1 MGSSNQA
8 RETRWEY
15 SCAEEL
21 MLEKVRN
28 LTSTQ
33 QQQKYVTFI
42 ECLLGARHWVSESEF
57 PGLPQQSTTN

>member
-1 MGSSNQA
+1 
-8 RETRWEY
+8 
-15 SCAEEL
+15 